1 VNIPPHLQDERIPQ
15 EEQFLL
21 EHALAALQCTTGIVG
36 RIIAIEPDLGT
47 GARPDAVIELTV
59 GDLLQRYV
67 VEIRR
72 IDRFAAIG
80 QIKQRLDN
88 FRQPGLLLAPRI
100 TTETADK
107 CRELDVQFIDANGN
121 AFLQAPGL
129 FVLAK
134 GQRPRADEAIAGAA
148 MVTPRG
154 GGTPTAL
161 RAVFVLLCRPELL
174 NAPYREIKQAAGI
187 ALGAIGR
194 VFFDLNARGYTTGDK
209 GKGERRLLERQ
220 RLLEEWVTN
229 YPIKLRPRL
238 NPKRFHAPDP
248 NWWRQIDITQ
258 YDAQWGGEVAA
269 DKLTGHLRPNTV
281 TIYMRPE
288 DARRNLTRMVVDNQ
302 LRADPKGEIEV
313 LATFWEFPDAE
324 TKPDIVPPLLV
335 YADLIATMDPRNHET
350 ARMIYEERIHGFDTK
365 A

>member
-1 VNIPPHLQDERIPQ
+1 MNIPPHPQNERIPP

-21 EHALAALQCTTGIVG
+21 EHALAALQGITGIVG
-36 RIIAIEPDLGT
+36 RIIEIEPDLGT
-47 GARPDAVIELTV
+47 ARPDAVIELTV
-59 GDLLQRYV
+59 GDLLQRYA
-67 VEIRR
+67 VEIKR

-80 QIKQRLDN
+80 QIKQQFDN
-88 FRQPGLLLAPRI
+88 FRQPGLLIAPRI

-129 FVLAK
+129 FVLVK
-134 GQRPRADEAIAGAA
+134 GQRLRVNEVIGATMVAPR
-148 MVTPRG
+148 

-161 RAVFVLLCRPELL
+161 RAMFVLLCRPELL

-187 ALGAIGR
+187 ALGAIGW
-194 VFFDLNARGYTTGDK
+194 VFFDLNARGYTTGGK
-209 GKGERRLLERQ
+209 GKGDRRILEHQ
-220 RLLEEWVTN
+220 RLLEEWVSN
-229 YPIKLRPRL
+229 YPSKLRPKL

-288 DARRNLTRMVVDNQ
+288 DVRRNLTRMVVDNK
-302 LRADPKGEIEV
+302 LRADPEGEIEI
-313 LATFWEFPDAE
+313 LTTFWNFPGDE
-324 TKPDIVPPLLV
+324 TKPDIAPPLLV
-335 YADLIATMDPRNHET
+335 YADLLATMDPRNYET
-350 ARMIYEERIHGFDTK
+350 ARMIYEERIRDFDTK